1 MKSIL
6 IILSSLLF
14 LAACSTNN
22 GAVLKAKNLAFKEY
36 ITQNNIESVSK
47 VTSFKFHGWNSLTDE
62 FLIISSSPKRKYLL
76 ELTGY
81 CSDIRWAHAI
91 IINRSTNSSLHAKF
105 DSISTTESPRISCII
120 KTIYPLTK
128 EQLIDI
134 REIDHPKDKP
144 SSTEVEEKEKTTTS

>member
-1 MKSIL
+1 MKSKL
-6 IILSSLLF
+6 MILSCLL
-14 LAACSTNN
+14 LLVACSANN
-22 GAVLKAKNLAFKEY
+22 GAVLKAKNLAFQEY

-62 FLIISSSPKRKYLL
+62 FLIISSSHKRKYLL

-91 IINRSTNSSLHAKF
+91 ILNRSTNSSLHAKF
-105 DSISTTESPRISCII
+105 DSISTPESPNISCNI
-120 KTIYPLTK
+120 KKIYPLTK

-134 REIDHPKDKP
+134 KAIDHPKEKT
-144 SSTEVEEKEKTTTS
+144 STTEVDTEEITTKS